1 MAFVVEHSIDQSNQ
15 PTRNHN
21 SRKVYP
27 LFIGFRLHFRIR
39 SFELVSASIHRC
51 IHTNNIGPSIECR
64 QSMYPSKSMLCLCWY
79 FMCAFFFCWPKICS
93 KFKMNELFNSHF
105 SITCYFKS
113 DNITPT
119 NARILFSLKLFVM
132 RLSAEVKTA
141 E

>member
-1 MAFVVEHSIDQSNQ
+1 
-15 PTRNHN
+15 
-21 SRKVYP
+21 
-27 LFIGFRLHFRIR
+27 
-39 SFELVSASIHRC
+39 
-51 IHTNNIGPSIECR
+51 
-64 QSMYPSKSMLCLCWY
+64 
-79 FMCAFFFCWPKICS
+79 
-93 KFKMNELFNSHF
+93 MNELFNSHF